1 MKLMINYRNLY
12 FKENVYIVLAYF
24 IAHFGFYNYSFSQL
38 LPQVERLSNEY
49 VDYEIKI
56 HGSIN
61 YSFQT
66 IQFSREG
73 LLITNI
79 KNKKNKTKFIPHK
92 KVLKSLNKGIEII
105 DLFFY
110 IKDEK
115 IMELTDLEE
124 PNFSYKTHKG
134 YMIIQITDLV
144 ENRCLYL
151 KYGCY
156 DYRIDKL
163 IDMLIEII
171 PKKYRK
177 QFKDIKWI
185 LNENQ

>member
-56 HGSIN
+56 HGSLN
-61 YSFQT
+61 YSHI